1 MGAAAPMASCD
12 ISETDE
18 FPSFSADLVLL
29 GLEKKLGWVEINL
42 SNICQHPYGRLHKSL
57 A

>member
-42 SNICQHPYGRLHKSL
+42 SNICQHPYGRPHKSL